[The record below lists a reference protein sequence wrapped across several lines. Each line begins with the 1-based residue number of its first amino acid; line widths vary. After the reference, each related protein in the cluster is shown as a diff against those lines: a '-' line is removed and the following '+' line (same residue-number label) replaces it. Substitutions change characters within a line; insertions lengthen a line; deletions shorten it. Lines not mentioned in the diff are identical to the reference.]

1 MTIAPVPMYPER
13 SPNTFQRQMAP
24 GIPGNR
30 GPLRFQEGVM
40 TDTDVPMDFGIG
52 AYEDTA
58 PSPMR
63 MNHNN
68 PEMFYKYPEET
79 MRERAHMGS
88 ATWIEAPA
96 LLSDFVGGS
105 MDGDSMPEFTLMM
118 NDGGHQARPNK
129 TVVYD

>member
-1 MTIAPVPMYPER
+1 MAIAPAPMYPER

-40 TDTDVPMDFGIG
+40 TDTDVPMDFGRG
-52 AYEDTA
+52 AYADTA
-58 PSPMR
+58 PSPLR

-79 MRERAHMGS
+79 MSERAHMGS
-88 ATWIEAPA
+88 ASWIEAPA
-96 LLSDFVGGS
+96 LLGDFVGGS
-105 MDGDSMPEFTLMM
+105 MDGDAMPEFTMIM
-118 NDGGHQARPNK
+118 NDGGHQARVNK